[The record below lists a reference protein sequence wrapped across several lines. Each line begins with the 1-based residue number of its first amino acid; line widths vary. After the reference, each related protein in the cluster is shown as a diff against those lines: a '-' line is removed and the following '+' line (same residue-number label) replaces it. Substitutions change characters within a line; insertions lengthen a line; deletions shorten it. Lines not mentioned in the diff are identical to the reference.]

1 MSEEKSEFRKAVRS
15 TETARSVNQILMDW
29 YSKSLLA
36 SKEGRP
42 VAWCMVGAP
51 PEILKVF
58 DLDSSWPE
66 NYGTACAAR
75 QMAVHYMQ
83 LAEGEGYSPDLCS
96 YERNAIGYCR
106 EYLDIGGI
114 PPDAPQG
121 GMPWPAMLIT
131 NSTVCD
137 PRSKG
142 FQAFN
147 AHYLHVPMYTMDIQ
161 MPHYGADMQDPK
173 LKAHY
178 LRYNIDQIWGLIR
191 FLEEQTGTKLNEA
204 ALSEA
209 VANSLAA
216 QRLMWEVHELR
227 KAVPSPMPSEDQFSC
242 IVPMLYMA
250 GSREAVD
257 FFQKLHDEVRN
268 RVENRI
274 GVIPEEKY
282 RILWVGIPPWF
293 NMGIFN
299 YLESLGA
306 VSAMETTYYVHA
318 PVADVDLSRPVEAIA
333 EIGWRKA
340 SQVHTLGAE
349 LSTEGLFSPGLVLK
363 FVREYAIDGVIF
375 HRVLS
380 CRAISFGQAHT
391 ARRLREELPVPVL
404 FLESDMADP
413 RTWSDSRIKGSIS
426 AFLDIVDTGA
436 GKRA

>member
-1 MSEEKSEFRKAVRS
+1 MSEEKSEFRRAVQS
-15 TETARSVNQILMDW
+15 TATARSVHEILMNW
-29 YSKSLLA
+29 YAKSLAA
-36 SKEGRP
+36 SREGRP

-51 PEILKVF
+51 PELLKVF
-58 DLDSSWPE
+58 DLDTSWPE

-75 QMAVHYMQ
+75 QKAVHFMQ

-106 EYLDIGGI
+106 EFLDMGGI
-114 PPDAPQG
+114 PPNAPQG

-131 NSTVCD
+131 NSTTCD
-137 PRSKG
+137 PRTKG

-147 AHYLHVPMYTMDIQ
+147 AHYLHVPMYTVDIQ
-161 MPHYGADMQDPK
+161 TAPYGTDMKDPRIREHYR
-173 LKAHY
+173 
-178 LRYNIDQIWGLIR
+178 RYNVEQLWGLVR
-191 FLEEQTGTKLNEA
+191 FLEEQTGRKLDEA

-227 KAVPSPMPSEDQFSC
+227 KAIPSPMPSEDEFAC

-250 GSREAVD
+250 GSREAVE
-257 FFQKLHDEVRN
+257 FFARLHDEVKQ
-268 RVENRI
+268 RVEGKI
-274 GVIPEEKY
+274 GVIADEKY

-318 PVADVDLSRPVEAIA
+318 PVEVDVSRPVEAMVD
-333 EIGWRKA
+333 IGWQKA
-340 SQVHTLGAE
+340 SQVHALGAE
-349 LSTEGLFSPGLVLK
+349 LSTEGLYSPGLVLK
-363 FVREYAIDGVIF
+363 FVREYGIDGVIF

-404 FLESDMADP
+404 FIESDMADP
-413 RTWSDSRIKGSIS
+413 RTWSDSRIKSSIN
-426 AFLDIVDTGA
+426 AFLDVVDA
-436 GKRA
+436 GKRRA